1 MIKLMKK
8 RWKMEG
14 FLKGAGVWCA
24 GVAVY
29 FIGGFDLFL
38 EALLVCMLVDYIMGL
53 TVAGLYQRSE
63 KTDTGGLNSFVGW
76 MGISKKITSLLFVI
90 IGVELQKMTGIA
102 GIREGII
109 VALVLNELI
118 SIIENAGLMGVPV
131 PKPLTDVIDVLKAK
145 EKTNE

>member
-14 FLKGAGVWCA
+14 FAKSVGAWWMGV
-24 GVAVY
+24 VVY

-90 IGVELQKMTGIA
+90 IGVELQKMTGIVA
-102 GIREGII
+102 IREGII

-131 PKPLTDVIDVLKAK
+131 PKPLLDVIDVLKAK

>member
-1 MIKLMKK
+1 MD
-8 RWKMEG
+8 G
-14 FLKGAGVWCA
+14 FLKSGLAWCT

-38 EALLVCMLVDYIMGL
+38 EALLVCMLIDYMMGL

-63 KTDTGGLNSFVGW
+63 KSDTGGLNSFVGW

-90 IGVELQKMTGIA
+90 IGVELQKITGLV

-109 VALVLNELI
+109 IALVLNELI

-131 PKPLTDVIDVLKAK
+131 PKPLTDVIDVLKNK
-145 EKTNE
+145 ESADV

>member
-1 MIKLMKK
+1 
-8 RWKMEG
+8 MEG
-14 FLKGAGVWCA
+14 IVKGAGVWCA
-24 GVAVY
+24 GVWVY

-38 EALLVCMLVDYIMGL
+38 ETLLVCMLVDYIMGL

-118 SIIENAGLMGVPV
+118 SIIENAGLMGIPV

>member
-1 MIKLMKK
+1 
-8 RWKMEG
+8 MEG
-14 FLKGAGVWCA
+14 IVKGYGAWCA

-29 FIGGFDLFL
+29 FTGGFDLFL

-90 IGVELQKMTGIA
+90 IGVELQKVTGIVA
-102 GIREGII
+102 IREGII
-109 VALVLNELI
+109 VALMLNELI

>member
-1 MIKLMKK
+1 
-8 RWKMEG
+8 
-14 FLKGAGVWCA
+14 
-24 GVAVY
+24 
-29 FIGGFDLFL
+29 
-38 EALLVCMLVDYIMGL
+38 MLVDYIMGL
-53 TVAGLYQRSE
+53 TLAGLYQRSE

-90 IGVELQKMTGIA
+90 IGVELQKVTGIVA
-102 GIREGII
+102 IREGII
-109 VALVLNELI
+109 VALMLNELI

>member
-1 MIKLMKK
+1 
-8 RWKMEG
+8 MEG
-14 FLKGAGVWCA
+14 IVKGAGVWCA

>member
-14 FLKGAGVWCA
+14 FAKSVWTWWMGV
-24 GVAVY
+24 GVY

-90 IGVELQKMTGIA
+90 IGVELQKMTGIVA
-102 GIREGII
+102 IREGII

-131 PKPLTDVIDVLKAK
+131 PKPLLDVIDVLKAK

>member
-1 MIKLMKK
+1 
-8 RWKMEG
+8 MEG
-14 FLKGAGVWCA
+14 LLKGAGAWCL
-24 GVAVY
+24 GVGVY

>member
-14 FLKGAGVWCA
+14 FVKGAGAWCA
-24 GVAVY
+24 GVVVY

>member
-1 MIKLMKK
+1 
-8 RWKMEG
+8 MEG
-14 FLKGAGVWCA
+14 IVKGVGAWCA

-53 TVAGLYQRSE
+53 TLAGLYQRSE

-145 EKTNE
+145 EENNE